1 MRHIALLLFAAVLAA
16 PATHAQTAADSAGIR
31 AAALD
36 YLEGWYA
43 ADADRMARSLHP
55 DLAKRIVRADS
66 SGASRLDPMS
76 ADQLLGFTRQGGG
89 SRTPADQQRKDI
101 IILDIEGDT
110 ASIKTFA
117 NTFFDYLHLA
127 RYDGEWM
134 IINVLWDLLP
144 RDETSSR

>member
-1 MRHIALLLFAAVLAA
+1 MRYLTLLLFLLVV
-16 PATHAQTAADSAGIR
+16 PVTHAQTAADSAAIR
-31 AAALD
+31 AAAMD

-43 ADADRMARSLHP
+43 ADADRMARSIHP

-66 SGASRLDPMS
+66 SGASRLDQMS
-76 ADQLLGFTRQGGG
+76 AERLFGITRRGGG
-89 SRTPADQQRKDI
+89 SRTPIDQQRKDV
-101 IILDIEGDT
+101 IILDIEGST
-110 ASIKTFA
+110 ASVKTFA

-134 IINVLWDLLP
+134 IVNVLWDMLP